1 MTIWKNELKE
11 LEALYESFKNQL
23 PVLEKEL
30 GQLININDP
39 NVLMLYSRRCLEVII
54 TDLCENEL
62 KRPRKTEPLKGI
74 IDKLNKDEKVPSHI
88 ITSMDGLNSLSIYG
102 AHPKEFDPEQVKP
115 VLNNLTIIIKWY
127 LKYKDIEILIKPNV
141 IEEEEESIGIRKQA
155 IDVTKLEK
163 SVAILPFKNDSPDE
177 ENTYFVNGLMEEVL
191 NNLQKIKDLRVISRT
206 SVEQYRNQTKAI
218 PEIARELGVN
228 YIVEGSAQK
237 YGSAFRLRA
246 QLIMASKESHLWGES
261 YQQKITEVEDI
272 FRIQSQIAES
282 IAKELKAVINPQEKD
297 LIEKIPTKELE
308 AYDAY
313 LKGQFYWRKL
323 TQNDLDTAM
332 QYFELA
338 KEKDPKYALAY
349 AGICDVWIGRQQ
361 MGLAAPTE
369 AGPKG
374 MEAVMK
380 ALELDSSIAEVH
392 YTLALIKQVVL
403 WDWQSSDSEFKK
415 TIKLN
420 PNHAH
425 AHAFYSHLLNFVGRP
440 KEAIEQIELALR
452 LDPFNPLIKCLYSI
466 DLLFVRRFDDAII
479 VARDALKMDPT
490 APVGLTAYAIALYMT
505 GKYEESLEPLKKI
518 WVSIYGNQEFG
529 NIIDQ
534 SYPEEGYSKALNKGA
549 DRLLMLSK
557 ETYINPFEIT
567 VLYLMAGNQEQ
578 AIKCIEWA
586 YEVRDPNLPYLLI
599 PIYDS
604 LRDDPR
610 FQEIARQINLPYK

>member
-88 ITSMDGLNSLSIYG
+88 ITSMDGLNSLSTYG